1 MNKEI
6 KYPRND
12 KKINQPILKDLNISI
27 SQRSKFVGL
36 GGYNLKKIYSKTGK
50 PNFMFYFK

>member
-12 KKINQPILKDLNISI
+12 KKTNQPILKDLNISI
-27 SQRSKFVGL
+27 SQRSKFVGV
-36 GGYNLKKIYSKTGK
+36 GGYNLKRIYSKTG
-50 PNFMFYFK
+50 